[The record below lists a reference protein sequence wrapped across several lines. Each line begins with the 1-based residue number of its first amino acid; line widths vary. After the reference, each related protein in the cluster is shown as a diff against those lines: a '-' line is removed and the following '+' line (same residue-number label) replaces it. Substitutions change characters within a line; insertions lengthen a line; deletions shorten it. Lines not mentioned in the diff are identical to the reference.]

1 MGFFQ
6 HKKQTEYSK
15 SVMRILNEKY
25 DGNLLR
31 WRDAENELKQTNAFL
46 NKLKDINYISGEISL
61 NKESQDNKVTHIDF
75 NNDMIDLAYTQKLP
89 EPLLAYTL
97 EYLSVKRIM
106 PFSISQLIDNNK
118 NKDYKKKKDTHEV
131 ARVLE
136 YVKERV
142 LTLNFTLQGINLDKK
157 NGIFT
162 YTTSMQDRNYGNVKQ
177 FITVRYDADKKLHIP
192 TTDLTGTIQD
202 LSNQYSLL
210 LMYFM
215 MFGFNEIFCRC
226 TCQDYILKY
235 SKRQNISNYFCSH
248 ILYSLAQMPWYLETV
263 LNQ

>member
-6 HKKQTEYSK
+6 HKKQSEYSK
-15 SVMRILNEKY
+15 SIMRILNDKY
-25 DGNLLR
+25 DGNLLH
-31 WRDAENELKQTNAFL
+31 WRDAENELKHTNSFL

-61 NKESQDNKVTHIDF
+61 DKEKQDNKVTHIDF
-75 NNDMIDLAYTQKLP
+75 GNDVIDLTYTQKLP

-118 NKDYKKKKDTHEV
+118 MKDYKKSDDAHEV
-131 ARVLE
+131 ARVFD

-142 LTLNFTLQGINLDKK
+142 LTLNFTLQGMNLDKK

-162 YTTSMQDRNYGNVKQ
+162 FTTSMQDRNYGAVKQ
-177 FITVRYDADKKLHIP
+177 FITVKYDKNKKLKIP
-192 TTDLTGTIQD
+192 TTDLTGTIKE
-202 LSNQYSLL
+202 LSDKYNML

-215 MFGFNEIFCRC
+215 MFGFNEIYCRC

-235 SKRQNISNYFCSH
+235 SKRQGISNYFCSH
-248 ILYSLAQMPWYLETV
+248 ILYSLVQIPWYLETA
-263 LNQ
+263 LSQ